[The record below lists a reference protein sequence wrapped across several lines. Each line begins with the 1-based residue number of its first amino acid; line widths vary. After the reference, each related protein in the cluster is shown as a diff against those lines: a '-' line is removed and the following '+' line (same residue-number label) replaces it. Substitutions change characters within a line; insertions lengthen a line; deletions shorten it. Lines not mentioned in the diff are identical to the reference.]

1 MARYVNDYR
10 DTSGDPLPPSG
21 MDPNYRGR
29 YRGMR
34 MGADPGQGAYGWYRW
49 RHAGELG
56 PAGGFAG
63 RPLPGGRGYDRG
75 YDRGYQAGRF
85 YDWELHGGGGL
96 RNPRYDREF
105 IRDFNANSQMF
116 RDEGRREGR
125 YGTDYRERGGHPL
138 PRDTRD
144 RFGYTNRG
152 LSSSGYSEAWQHRP
166 GHGSR

>member
-1 MARYVNDYR
+1 MARYVHDFR
-10 DTSGDPLPPSG
+10 DISGDPLPPTG
-21 MDPNYRGR
+21 ADPNYRGR

-56 PAGGFAG
+56 RG
-63 RPLPGGRGYDRG
+63 PGNDQGYVRGYDG
-75 YDRGYQAGRF
+75 GYQARRF

-105 IRDFNANSQMF
+105 LRDFNANSQAF

-125 YGTDYRERGGHPL
+125 YGGDYRQRGGYPL